1 MKQIL
6 THILV
11 PLIFTL
17 YYSPSYAQKEVDPPG
32 SGVVTGTVIDE
43 RLDEPIPYV
52 TVAIKSLESGEIV
65 NGQITDE
72 KGRFT
77 VKNIA
82 HGDFKIEFQYI
93 GYQTLSQTITIADGS
108 ERVNLSDIYL
118 SEDVTLLDGVEVV
131 AERSTIE
138 QRVDRKVI
146 NIGKDL
152 STTGP
157 TAADLMVNIP
167 SVSVDPDGG
176 ISLRGNDNV
185 RILVDGKPTNLS
197 ASQLLQQIPSTSIKK
212 IELIT
217 NPSAKFIPDG
227 MSGIINIVL
236 HKNTNLGLNGNVST
250 GFTIGQ
256 EYRFS
261 GSGDI
266 NYRTKKLNL
275 FANYGNNHGQNPTYG
290 KITRPGDPSNE
301 VWIFKDDPT
310 SHLVKTGVDYF
321 VSDRT
326 VLSAYTIQSKFDN
339 SASRFTAIQF
349 PEDEDDNFSQRYT
362 SDVSNR
368 TSTYN
373 FDIKHLLAEEGA
385 QIEFEV
391 DYSEFKG
398 DDIAVFRFEGLDVES
413 SNAEEVININ
423 RKNTTINLD
432 YTYPITGGK
441 KLELG
446 AEARVQKTDNSY
458 LTNNLNINSAQYDF
472 DRDIYSGYLS
482 YSHNMAKWSYQ
493 IGARLEGFDMIGL
506 LEESDEPNQ
515 RFSSPIF
522 SIYPS
527 AFLSF
532 VPDPEKQRDAFN
544 LSVSRR
550 VDRPN
555 LDQINPIRVWSS
567 PRITNIGNPAL
578 IPQFTNS
585 VEFNYTRQLKDGSI
599 TSGVF
604 FRKIYDEITRFGF
617 NDPENPENI
626 FFSYNNYQ
634 DNSSYG
640 FELSGNYKLTPFWS
654 FTASFDIYSQKQRGV
669 AQDEFREVQN
679 TLYNFRMNHSLKASK
694 KLTFQV
700 VSLYRGAYTNL
711 QYKRLAFH
719 FINIGGRYTILKGN
733 GTVSIN
739 FNDIFKTQ
747 QNSFVGERPV
757 LQQGVFDWDSR
768 TLFVGYSHRFGNGK
782 NQSLKRKKRD
792 KNETRSGGF

>member
-1 MKQIL
+1 MKYIFTQL
-6 THILV
+6 LLS
-11 PLIFTL
+11 LIFLL
-17 YYSPSYAQKEVDPPG
+17 YYLPANAQKDVTPSG
-32 SGVVTGTVIDE
+32 IGVVTGVVTDKT
-43 RLDEPIPYV
+43 LNEPIPYV
-52 TVAIKSLESGEIV
+52 TVAIKSVESGEIV
-65 NGQITDE
+65 GGQITDG

-77 VKNIA
+77 VEDLPQ
-82 HGDFKIEFQYI
+82 GDYAVEFQYI
-93 GYQTLSQTITIADGS
+93 GYQKLSQTITIADGS

-167 SVSVDPDGG
+167 SVNVDQDGG
-176 ISLRGNDNV
+176 ISLRGNENV

-197 ASQLLQQIPSTSIKK
+197 ASQLLQQIPSASIKK

-236 HKNTNLGLNGNVST
+236 HKNTNLGLNGNTST

-266 NYRTKKLNL
+266 NYRTEKVNV
-275 FANYGNNHGQNPTYG
+275 FANYGNNHGQNPIYG
-290 KITRPGDPSNE
+290 RITRPGDPSNE
-301 VWIFKDDPT
+301 VWTFMDDPT

-326 VLSAYTIQSKFDN
+326 VLSAYTVQNKFDN
-339 SASRFTAIQF
+339 LASRFTIIQF
-349 PEDEDDNFSQRYT
+349 PEDESANFSQQYV

-373 FDIKHLLAEEGA
+373 FDIKHQFSGEGR
-385 QIEFEV
+385 QIEFEM
-391 DYSEFKG
+391 DYSVYEG
-398 DDIAVFRFEGLDVES
+398 DDAATFRFEEANVASG
-413 SNAEEVININ
+413 NAEELIHIN

-432 YTYPITGGK
+432 YTHPITGGK

-446 AEARVQKTDNSY
+446 AEARVQRTDNSY
-458 LTNNLNINSAQYDF
+458 LTTNPGINSAQYDF

-482 YSHNMAKWSYQ
+482 YSHNMSKWSYQ
-493 IGARLEGFDMIGL
+493 IGARLEGFDMIGF
-506 LEESDEPNQ
+506 LEESGEPNQ
-515 RFSSPIF
+515 RFDSPIF

-527 AFLSF
+527 AFLSY

-585 VEFNYTRQLKDGSI
+585 VEFNYTRQLKEGSVTTGI
-599 TSGVF
+599 F

-640 FELSGNYKLTPFWS
+640 FELSGNYKLTSFWS
-654 FTASFDIYSQKQRGV
+654 FTSSFDIYSQKQRGV

-679 TLYNFRMNHSLKASK
+679 VLYNFRMNHSLKASK

-711 QYKRLAFH
+711 QYRRLAFH
-719 FINIGGRYTILKGN
+719 FINIGGRYTVLKGN
-733 GTVSIN
+733 GTVSVN

-757 LQQGVFDWDSR
+757 VQEGVFDWDSR
-768 TLFVGYSHRFGNGK
+768 TLFVGYSHRFGTGK
-782 NQSLKRKKRD
+782 GQSLKRKKRD